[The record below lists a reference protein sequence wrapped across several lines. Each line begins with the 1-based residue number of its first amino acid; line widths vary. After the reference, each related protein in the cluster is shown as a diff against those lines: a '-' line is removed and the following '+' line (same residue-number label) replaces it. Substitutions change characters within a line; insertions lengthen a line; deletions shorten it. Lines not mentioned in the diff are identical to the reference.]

1 MKKLF
6 TILAGLLIMVSVSGQ
21 TTAGTPIS
29 GTPIGLEHDPEGI
42 SVFSGKTD
50 AKGQV
55 SIKVEKG
62 KYKLILGTIK
72 AEKIVITITLMP
84 EKGAPTTL
92 PFELNKEGIQ
102 KGISFSMPSN
112 GTVTILV
119 RNPEP
124 FNDPKYPSGNN
135 AAGPQKAS
143 INTSGSNIKHPN

>member
-6 TILAGLLIMVSVSGQ
+6 TILAGLLITVSVYSQ
-21 TTAGTPIS
+21 KTVGTPIS

-55 SIKVEKG
+55 STKVEKG

-72 AEKIVITITLMP
+72 AEQIVVTITLMP
-84 EKGAPTTL
+84 EKGEQITL

-135 AAGPQKAS
+135 TAGPQKQS
-143 INTSGSNIKHPN
+143 ISTTRSNIKH